1 MVWMY
6 AGWGDAVYDSDFLK
20 TKKTELEQWLESEG
34 IERKTADIKKL
45 LNAKFWKAKQELLEA
60 GQALHAE
67 VGEDLS
73 RDFNAFEKRV
83 KKANKTLGLKLGAPQ
98 LKGILDAVSWT
109 DPEAEPIK
117 AKDGFEPDSDLR
129 DTENVP
135 LNWLTGESD
144 TRKVIQA
151 YFDQEVKPHVDD
163 AWIAWDKT
171 TVGYEISFNKYFYV
185 HQPLRDLAEVV
196 KEIRELEAE
205 TEGLLDKILDFG
217 GGNH

>member
-1 MVWMY
+1 M
-6 AGWGDAVYDSDFLK
+6 
-20 TKKTELEQWLESEG
+20 
-34 IERKTADIKKL
+34 
-45 LNAKFWKAKQELLEA
+45 
-60 GQALHAE
+60 
-67 VGEDLS
+67 
-73 RDFNAFEKRV
+73 
-83 KKANKTLGLKLGAPQ
+83 
-98 LKGILDAVSWT
+98 SWT
-109 DPEAEPIK
+109 DPEAEPVK
-117 AKDGFEPDSDLR
+117 AKEGFEPDSDLR

-185 HQPLRDLAEVV
+185 HQPLRDLGEVV

-205 TEGLLDKILDFG
+205 TEGLLDKILEFG
-217 GGNH
+217 E